1 MPRKIAFSAKAKRQ
15 QLRLARAIK
24 RGESPPPQ
32 ENDFSTWRP
41 KRPTGRVGKSAILGT
56 KKDIEKAAKLQS
68 SFIHLSPEY
77 LSLTRDLAFT
87 TTIDRPVRKERGV
100 FREEWLDG
108 GGLECPRRPKFKA
121 GQNKKE
127 VERNEEGWYVGWLEK
142 SKGVVEKYL
151 EEDGGDSIVREEE
164 EGIESRKEIQELGK
178 EKKEEWPRSSPWF
191 ETNLEVWRQLW
202 RVIEQS
208 HILLVLLDA
217 RCPPLHLPPS
227 LRSYLH
233 DLQPKKEIILLLT
246 KSDLV
251 DPLAVKEWMVWM
263 KEYWGGDVEVVP
275 VRSYDSQ
282 ALEKGKHK
290 ADIPQDSLH
299 DLVQA
304 IRQSHTRLLSK
315 QNNKPTLVSDIPW
328 ERLVPGTTSNQPTT
342 QTQKLHEQTEEDISP
357 LTIGLVGQP
366 NVGKSSLLNALLGE
380 HKVRASKTPG
390 KTKHFQTHFWGSK
403 LVKIVDCP
411 GLVCPSLVPHELQA
425 LAGVLPIAQIPSLPS
440 CIHFTA
446 SLLPLEDIF
455 KLSLPDEESSE
466 DPYADKRTWR
476 TPRLTEE
483 KVEKVVKRK
492 KVTAGTIMEA
502 HALARGWLTARR
514 GWPDTNRAANHMMR
528 ALADGKIR
536 WNFWPP
542 DSNPSSKEGFGILS
556 SLQPT
561 DLSDD
566 PEHSLQSFHEGSL
579 GSDTSQSDSEESE
592 GSAEHLNDLSDRHRQ
607 VKSDSSE
614 ENTGGRFA
622 ALGLHDDDDDDDTDN
637 MNDDSDEMYHDKI

>member
-108 GGLECPRRPKFKA
+108 GGLECPRRPKFRA

-127 VERNEEGWYVGWLEK
+127 VERNEEGWYLGWLER
-142 SKGVVEKYL
+142 SKGLVEKYL
-151 EEDGGDSIVREEE
+151 EEDEV
-164 EGIESRKEIQELGK
+164 QELGK

-202 RVIEQS
+202 RVSEQS

-282 ALEKGKHK
+282 ALGKGKHK

-315 QNNKPTLVSDIPW
+315 QNNKSTLVSDIPW
-328 ERLVPGTTSNQPTT
+328 ERLVPGTTSNQLTT

-455 KLSLPDEESSE
+455 KLSLPEEESSE
-466 DPYADKRTWR
+466 DPYADK
-476 TPRLTEE
+476 L
-483 KVEKVVKRK
+483 
-492 KVTAGTIMEA
+492 TAGTIMEA

-528 ALADGKIR
+528 ALADGKLR

-542 DSNPSSKEGFGILS
+542 
-556 SLQPT
+556 
-561 DLSDD
+561 
-566 PEHSLQSFHEGSL
+566 
-579 GSDTSQSDSEESE
+579 
-592 GSAEHLNDLSDRHRQ
+592 
-607 VKSDSSE
+607 
-614 ENTGGRFA
+614 
-622 ALGLHDDDDDDDTDN
+622 
-637 MNDDSDEMYHDKI
+637 